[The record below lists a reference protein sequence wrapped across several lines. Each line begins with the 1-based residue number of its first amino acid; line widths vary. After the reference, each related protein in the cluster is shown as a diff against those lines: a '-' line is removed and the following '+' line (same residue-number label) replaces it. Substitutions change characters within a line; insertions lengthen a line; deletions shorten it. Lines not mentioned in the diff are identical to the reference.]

1 MMISIVNHIVLKYN
15 MILLLQHTYKL
26 FIFQSMGLECDN
38 NNSSIPWAIAVSIY
52 IYIYIGQRAWS
63 C

>member
-1 MMISIVNHIVLKYN
+1 MMISIVDHIVLKYN

-38 NNSSIPWAIAVSIY
+38 NNSPIPWAIAVSIY
-52 IYIYIGQRAWS
+52 I
-63 C
+63 